1 MNGKLTFSYD
11 READILYI
19 GSCTPEQEGGHD
31 QNRVPAGSEEIPDDV
46 VVRTNPA
53 SGEVENLEVLFFSTR
68 LLRKDLFELP
78 VQGSLRLVG

>member
-19 GSCTPEQEGGHD
+19 DSCKPYPEQE
-31 QNRVPAGSEEIPDDV
+31 SEEIPDDV

-53 SGEVENLEVLFFSTR
+53 SGDVENLEVLFFSTR